1 MNRLSRKFIAGV
13 VCILLLLMAGTL
25 FVNSRLAERYYMY
38 EQRQYVGEIGE
49 RLLALLE
56 TGMEPWE
63 AVGAIEEQ
71 EHVLAVWSETGGDP
85 EVLANDLREL
95 FRAKGL
101 GFQKFWL
108 WEGDYETVM
117 EKGSQ
122 FRLYSQERL
131 NYSILVQYLS
141 ADSGLFAVAAIVPDA
156 EAFIGIV
163 NRSGFLLYALSIVA
177 AILLISLLARRI
189 TTPLTKMQRFTQ
201 KLSSREFEPLQ
212 IKTGDELEDVAE
224 SLNEMGRAIEQ
235 YRGMLE
241 QKNRQMEQ
249 LLNDVAHDLKTPVSL
264 VGMYASGIRDG
275 LDDGTFLDTII
286 RQNRRMLLQLKV
298 HLE

>member
-108 WEGDYETVM
+108 WEGD
-117 EKGSQ
+117 
-122 FRLYSQERL
+122 
-131 NYSILVQYLS
+131 
-141 ADSGLFAVAAIVPDA
+141 
-156 EAFIGIV
+156 
-163 NRSGFLLYALSIVA
+163 
-177 AILLISLLARRI
+177 
-189 TTPLTKMQRFTQ
+189 
-201 KLSSREFEPLQ
+201 
-212 IKTGDELEDVAE
+212 
-224 SLNEMGRAIEQ
+224 
-235 YRGMLE
+235 
-241 QKNRQMEQ
+241 
-249 LLNDVAHDLKTPVSL
+249 
-264 VGMYASGIRDG
+264 
-275 LDDGTFLDTII
+275 
-286 RQNRRMLLQLKV
+286 
-298 HLE
+298 